1 MFYETYGEFEVPY
14 QQTKNSKGKNLVF
27 SKEVLDEFWENV
39 NQHFPNQRLSEAR
52 GCYIFAIRAGKGIK
66 PWYVGQSKV
75 PFEKEC
81 FAFHKRD
88 IYRTVSDRTRKG
100 TPVLILVAR
109 HTPKGKLSKTL
120 PENEADF
127 IEQFLISRALSKN
140 PDLENIKNT
149 NFSKKIQIRGALNN
163 PKGKLSPGA
172 LLLRR
177 TLGRKSS
184 SPKS

>member
-1 MFYETYGEFEVPY
+1 MIYETFGEFALPCK
-14 QQTKNSKGKNLVF
+14 TGKKEKTLDF
-27 SKEVLDEFWENV
+27 SKETLKKFWQEINERDEKHNG
-39 NQHFPNQRLSEAR
+39 LSKAC

-88 IYRTVSDRTRKG
+88 IYRTVVERISKG

-109 HTPKGKLSKTL
+109 VTPKGKLSTAL
-120 PENEADF
+120 PVKEADF
-127 IEQFLISRALSKN
+127 VEQFIIRRALSKN

-149 NFSKKIQIRGALNN
+149 NLSKQIRIPGLLNS
-163 PKGKLSPGA
+163 PKGKQSKGA
-172 LLLRR
+172 SLLRL
-177 TLGRKSS
+177 TLGI
-184 SPKS
+184 